1 MIKCEIEKVED
12 YNYTIRDL
20 DNEMHILNMDFYGLL
35 KKPSIGDYLYIKE
48 ELLNSQ
54 IPLYFEVMPSLNKEA
69 FLRLNEK
76 EFLLLV
82 IENQEYYLKRVY
94 G

>member
-1 MIKCEIEKVED
+1 MIKCVIEKIED
-12 YNYTIRDL
+12 YNYTLCDI
-20 DNEMHILNMDFYGLL
+20 DNEMHALNMDFYGL
-35 KKPSIGDYLYIKE
+35 KNKPNVGDCLYIKE
-48 ELLNSQ
+48 EILMSQ
-54 IPLYFEVMPSLNKEA
+54 VPLYFEIMPNLNKEA

>member
-1 MIKCEIEKVED
+1 MIKCVIEKVED
-12 YNYTIRDL
+12 YNYTIRDIE
-20 DNEMHILNMDFYGLL
+20 NEMHILNMDFYGLE
-35 KKPSIGDYLYIKE
+35 KKPSVGDCLYIKE

-54 IPLYFEVMPSLNKEA
+54 VPLYFEVMPNLNKDA
-69 FLRLNEK
+69 FLLLNEK
-76 EFLLLV
+76 EFLLLI